1 MPPKPKT
8 KKNSD
13 TNKNDDSVQSNYDR
27 AAYAIV
33 QMINTFDSDPDA
45 TFQQEDFDILFQS
58 DTLALFRMTTHR
70 WGLFFDAIKSIRDIW
85 MILNFLSWIL
95 SPLF

>member
-13 TNKNDDSVQSNYDR
+13 TNENDDSVQSNYDR

-45 TFQQEDFDILFQS
+45 TFQQEDFNILFQS
-58 DTLALFRMTTHR
+58 DTLALF
-70 WGLFFDAIKSIRDIW
+70 S
-85 MILNFLSWIL
+85 
-95 SPLF
+95 

>member
-8 KKNSD
+8 KKNLE
-13 TNKNDDSVQSNYDR
+13 TNEIQDSVHTNYDH

-45 TFQQEDFDILFQS
+45 TFQQEDFDILLQS
-58 DTLALFRMTTHR
+58 QPCVQNYNSSMGISL
-70 WGLFFDAIKSIRDIW
+70 WCY
-85 MILNFLSWIL
+85 
-95 SPLF
+95 